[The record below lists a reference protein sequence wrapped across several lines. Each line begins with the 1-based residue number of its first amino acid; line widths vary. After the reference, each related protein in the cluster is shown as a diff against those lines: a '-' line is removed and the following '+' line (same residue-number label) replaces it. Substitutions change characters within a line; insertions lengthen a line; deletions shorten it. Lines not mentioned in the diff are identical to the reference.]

1 MFDIRYACER
11 CKIYS
16 VTAGGILSNDFS
28 ITGVIKKGI
37 TRKIGSYSKING
49 NRGLLIFL
57 LFLHGQLL

>member
-1 MFDIRYACER
+1 MFDIKYACER
-11 CKIYS
+11 CKICS

-37 TRKIGSYSKING
+37 TRKIGSYSKINR

>member
-1 MFDIRYACER
+1 MFDIRYAFQR

-37 TRKIGSYSKING
+37 TRKIGSYSKINR

>member
-1 MFDIRYACER
+1 MFDIKYACER
-11 CKIYS
+11 SKICS

-28 ITGVIKKGI
+28 IAGVIKKGV
-37 TRKIGSYSKING
+37 TRKIGSYSKINR